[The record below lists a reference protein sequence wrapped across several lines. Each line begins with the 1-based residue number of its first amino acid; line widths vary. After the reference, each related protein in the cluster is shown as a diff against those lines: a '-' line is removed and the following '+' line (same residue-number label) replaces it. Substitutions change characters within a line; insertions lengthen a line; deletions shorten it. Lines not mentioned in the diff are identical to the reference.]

1 MLGLLSGVGCA
12 TFTGSASAA
21 GCDRYA
27 SPAGSDSGSG
37 TSANPYRSV
46 VRLDGSLSPG
56 QTGCLL
62 AGTYGDT
69 STSSYLSN
77 SGSAA
82 GQITITPYPG
92 ATVTVVGMI
101 DLAGSYTT
109 LNGLNIDGSNTA
121 YSSERSGTSCPYPVS
136 TGLEIDGQ
144 NDILQYNNYYQSV
157 ASLRGNGLGIG
168 WSGQANNTV
177 IRYNRIHDVGGCDF
191 YDHLIYLDSGNN
203 VQIYDNWLWNDSHGW
218 GIKLDP
224 GPTNA
229 RIWSNV
235 IDSAGSG
242 FGFGNSSGDNPTAG
256 NQVFQNVVLNSVGLS
271 NPDIGWSQPGALV
284 TSPGLLSSS
293 TGNEVYNN
301 DSYDNPGGI
310 AELSGVSSSQLSV
323 TNTISVNPGLVDTA
337 AHDYAPVPG
346 SPLAGWGLWNGGFP
360 AITTPVA
367 NASPV
372 AAPAVQ
378 AKPKPAQPPAVK
390 KPRSKPHKAKKR
402 KATKRKA
409 KKRKQPQKRHKA
421 KRRRRTA
428 RTIQRHKKARPRPR
442 PAAAR
447 S

>member
-1 MLGLLSGVGCA
+1 MLVLLAGVGCA

-21 GCDRYA
+21 GCDLYA

-37 TSANPYRSV
+37 SSNSPYRTV
-46 VRLDGSLSPG
+46 ARLDGSLSPG

-62 AGTYGDT
+62 AGTYGST

-77 SGSAA
+77 SGSAS
-82 GQITITPYPG
+82 GQITITSYPG
-92 ATVTVVGMI
+92 AIVTVVGLI

-121 YSSERSGTSCPYPVS
+121 YSSERADTSCPYPVS
-136 TGLEIDGQ
+136 NGLEIDGQ

-168 WSGQANNTV
+168 WSGRANNTV

-229 RIWSNV
+229 RIWANV

-293 TGNEVYNN
+293 TDNDVYDN

-310 AELSGVSSSQLSV
+310 SVLSDVSSSQLSV
-323 TNTISVNPGLVDTA
+323 TGNISVNPGFVNPA
-337 AHDYAPVPG
+337 ANDYALVPG
-346 SPLAGWGLWNGGFP
+346 SPLASWGLWDGGFP
-360 AITTPVA
+360 AATTPSVA
-367 NASPV
+367 NATP
-372 AAPAVQ
+372 AAPPAAQ
-378 AKPKPAQPPAVK
+378 AKPRRAKHPATK
-390 KPRSKPHKAKKR
+390 RRRSKTHKAKKH
-402 KATKRKA
+402 
-409 KKRKQPQKRHKA
+409 KRKQRRKHKKRHEA
-421 KRRRRTA
+421 KRHRRKA
-428 RTIQRHKKARPRPR
+428 HKVAAIKRRPRNVHL
-442 PAAAR
+442 
-447 S
+447 